1 MTTDPKPTT
10 CRAEQR
16 TPTREELEADI
27 SIGADFDEVMDAIIA
42 GHGTGDG
49 HHPI

>member
-10 CRAEQR
+10 GRAEQR

-27 SIGADFDEVMDAIIA
+27 SIDADFDEVMGAVIA
-42 GHGTGDG
+42 GHGAGRG
-49 HHPI
+49 NHPI